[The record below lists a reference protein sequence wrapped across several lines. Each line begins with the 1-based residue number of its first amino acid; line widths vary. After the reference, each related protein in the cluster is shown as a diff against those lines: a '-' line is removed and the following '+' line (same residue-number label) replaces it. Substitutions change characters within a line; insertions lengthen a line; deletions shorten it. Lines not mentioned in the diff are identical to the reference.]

1 MENLEALKRSWSD
14 IQKAGLPPELYEAA
28 FSEGIR
34 YYSKSDVVDRAAV
47 PTEAASIASPPRASR
62 MAIAGDA
69 TERLSKET
77 GVSRETLDELL
88 YFDADGAPGINGG
101 PRRLGKS
108 NAERTRTIALLL
120 AGARHFAN
128 DELEI
133 PLEQVREVVQQFGV
147 YDTNNFAYHVSSVPG
162 FTLSGPK
169 SNRVLRAKSD
179 AAAKFK
185 QRVAE
190 VMGAGNG
197 E

>member
-1 MENLEALKRSWSD
+1 
-14 IQKAGLPPELYEAA
+14 
-28 FSEGIR
+28 
-34 YYSKSDVVDRAAV
+34 
-47 PTEAASIASPPRASR
+47 

-147 YDTNNFAYHVSSVPG
+147 YDTNNFASHVSSVPG